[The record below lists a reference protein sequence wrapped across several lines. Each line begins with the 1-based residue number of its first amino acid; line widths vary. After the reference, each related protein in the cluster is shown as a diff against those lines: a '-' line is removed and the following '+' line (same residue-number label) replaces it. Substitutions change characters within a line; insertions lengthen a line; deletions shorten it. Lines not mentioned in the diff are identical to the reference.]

1 MQIKTTMRHHLTP
14 VRIVN
19 TKITMAERVWRK
31 GSPPTLLLGMKVASG
46 TVENSMEDPQKTKSR
61 ITLYSSNPN
70 LGIYM
75 HKTIHQKK
83 DMYPYIHS
91 STIHNSQTWKQRN
104 VHRQTNGCGTWRECN
119 TTQP

>member
-14 VRIVN
+14 VRMFN
-19 TKITMAERVWRK
+19 TKITMADRVWRK

-61 ITLYSSNPN
+61 ITLYSSNPTP
-70 LGIYM
+70 GHIYAQN
-75 HKTIHQKK
+75 HTPKK

-104 VHRQTNGCGTWRECN
+104 VHRQTNGCGTWR
-119 TTQP
+119 